1 MKQRVHPLLE
11 QATVH
16 RRSRKTQAASL
27 PDFVRLRA
35 EGQPKPDPS
44 PAFTIGVGD
53 VAGEHPKEERRIR
66 DDGRDAE
73 PYEEQRPEVSTGDG
87 AGPWLTVIVPAYN
100 EAEWVG
106 ETVRSLR
113 EQTRAPAE
121 IIVVDDREKP

>member
-1 MKQRVHPLLE
+1 MSQENIQRKNGGSGTMVGMQSPTKSSGLRCQ
-11 QATVH
+11 QAM
-16 RRSRKTQAASL
+16 
-27 PDFVRLRA
+27 
-35 EGQPKPDPS
+35 
-44 PAFTIGVGD
+44 
-53 VAGEHPKEERRIR
+53 
-66 DDGRDAE
+66 
-73 PYEEQRPEVSTGDG
+73 G